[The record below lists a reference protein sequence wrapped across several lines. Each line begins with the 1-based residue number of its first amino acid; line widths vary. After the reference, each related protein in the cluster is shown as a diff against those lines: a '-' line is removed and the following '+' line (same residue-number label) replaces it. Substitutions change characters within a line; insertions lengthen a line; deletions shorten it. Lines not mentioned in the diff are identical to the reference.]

1 MSPSVKTILA
11 TATTVLLAFPAFTP
25 AHAQGADFQSCL
37 ENIRSEALR
46 QGVPASVADTALRGL
61 TPDQKVIDL
70 DARQP
75 EFSLT
80 YGKYLGNSITPDR
93 IAKGQQKLTQY
104 ASLLGQLQAEYGI
117 PPQYLVSFWG
127 METNYG
133 TFMGDFSALRSVATL
148 ACMTKRTAFFT
159 NEAVQGLK
167 ILANNH
173 MTTQQMKGSWAG
185 AMGNMQFMPST
196 FTKYAIDRDGNGKI
210 DIWNSMPD
218 AFASAAN
225 FLKGIGFKPGL
236 AAAEEVVLPQNF
248 PLDQADTTVEKPVRA
263 WAQMGV
269 KRAAG
274 GALPASDENASIVL
288 PAGWR
293 GPAFILYPNFKAV
306 MNWNRST
313 LYALAVSILAQQ
325 IAGGPGVMQ
334 TPPDDDQPLSHDTVV
349 DMQNRLAKLGF
360 YTDEADGLLGPKTRS
375 AVRLFQKQAGLPAD
389 GHPTNAVIAKLQQT
403 AR

>member
-1 MSPSVKTILA
+1 MSPFSRSILLA
-11 TATTVLLAFPAFTP
+11 ATTALLAFPA
-25 AHAQGADFQSCL
+25 AAQTDFQSCL
-37 ENIRSEALR
+37 QNIRAEATR
-46 QGVPASVADTALRGL
+46 QGVPAPVIDAGFRGL
-61 TPDQKVIDL
+61 APDQKVIDL
-70 DARQP
+70 DSKQP

-80 YGKYLGNSITPDR
+80 YGKYVGNAVTADR
-93 IAKGQQKLTQY
+93 VSRGQQKLAQY
-104 ASLLGQLQAEYGI
+104 RGLLDQLQSEYGI
-117 PPQYLVSFWG
+117 PPQYIVSFWG

-133 TFMGDFSALRSVATL
+133 TYMGDFSALRSVATL
-148 ACMTKRTAFFT
+148 ACMTKRTAFFS
-159 NEAVQGLK
+159 NETVQALK

-196 FTKYAIDRDGNGKI
+196 FMKYAVDRDGNGRI
-210 DIWNSMPD
+210 DIWNSLPD

-225 FLKGIGFKPGL
+225 FLRGIGFKPGL
-236 AAAEEVVLPQNF
+236 PAAEEVVLPQNF
-248 PLDQADTTVEKPVRA
+248 PLDQADTTIDKPVRA
-263 WAQMGV
+263 WSQMGV
-269 KRAAG
+269 KRAVG
-274 GALPASDENASIVL
+274 GALPASDENASIIL

-325 IAGGPGVMQ
+325 ISGGPQVMH
-334 TPPDDDQPLSHDTVV
+334 TPPDDDQPLSHGTVI
-349 DMQNRLAKLGF
+349 DIQNRLARLGL

-375 AVRLFQKQAGLPAD
+375 AVRLFQKQAGMPAD
-389 GHPTNAVIAKLQQT
+389 GHPTNEVIAKLQQT

>member
-1 MSPSVKTILA
+1 MIPSPKI
-11 TATTVLLAFPAFTP
+11 VLLAATTAILAGPAL
-25 AHAQGADFQSCL
+25 AQSDFQGCL
-37 ENIRSEALR
+37 QNIRTEALK
-46 QGVPASVADTALRGL
+46 QGVPAATIDTNFRNL
-61 TPDQKVIDL
+61 TPDPKVIEL
-70 DARQP
+70 DGRQP

-80 YGKYLGNSITPDR
+80 YGKYIGNAVTPDR
-93 IAKGQQKLTQY
+93 IAKGQQKLQQNRG
-104 ASLLGQLQAEYGI
+104 LLDALQAEYGVAG
-117 PPQYLVSFWG
+117 QYIVAFWG
-127 METNYG
+127 VETNYG

-148 ACMTKRTAFFT
+148 ACMTKRQAFFS
-159 NEAVQGLK
+159 NETVQALR

-196 FTKYAIDRDGNGKI
+196 FTKWAVDRDGNGRI
-210 DIWNSMPD
+210 DIWNSLPD

-225 FLKGIGFKPGL
+225 FLRGIGFKPGL
-236 AAAEEVVLPQNF
+236 PAAEEVILPQGF
-248 PLDQADTTVEKPVRA
+248 PLDQADTTVDKPVRA
-263 WAQMGV
+263 WASMGV
-269 KRAAG
+269 KRAG
-274 GALPASDENASIVL
+274 GAALPASDEPSQIIL

-313 LYALAVSILAQQ
+313 LYALSVAILAQQ
-325 IAGGPGVMQ
+325 IAGGPTIMQ
-334 TPPDDDQPLSHDTVV
+334 SAPSDDEPLSRDTVI
-349 DMQNRLAKLGF
+349 DLQTRLAKLGF

-389 GHPTNAVIAKLQQT
+389 GHPTPDMVARLQRA